1 MTTQSNFLTSSGLTM
16 VQPVTKA
23 LSKILL
29 NIDRLGART
38 KSLQSLFHC
47 LTTPSVKKCFV
58 VPHWTSS
65 SAVFNHSHTV
75 TGSQRQELSTSL
87 STFPQEA
94 GESNEVIPQP
104 PFLWTGQTRSP
115 QQLLTGHSLLCFVAL
130 LQTHSKTF
138 TPFLNCGARSAHS
151 APDEAT
157 PTLNRAGQ
165 SPLHS
170 WSCCVWGTTEWILP
184 FQLSRLTADSSPT
197 ANQRLPF
204 PTSQLGK
211 RGVLRQWHLS
221 VFVPLGK
228 EL

>member
-1 MTTQSNFLTSSGLTM
+1 MSYLTL
-16 VQPVTKA
+16 
-23 LSKILL
+23 
-29 NIDRLGART
+29 
-38 KSLQSLFHC
+38 
-47 LTTPSVKKCFV
+47 
-58 VPHWTSS
+58 S

-75 TGSQRQELSTSL
+75 TGSQREELSTSL
-87 STFPQEA
+87 SI
-94 GESNEVIPQP
+94 SP

-138 TPFLNCGARSAHS
+138 TPFFNCGPRSAHS

-157 PTLNRAGQ
+157 PTLSRAGQ
-165 SPLHS
+165 SPLLYS
-170 WSCCVWGTTEWILP
+170 WSCCVWGTTEWILS

-197 ANQRLPF
+197 AKQRLTV

-228 EL
+228 KL